1 MTTDFDT
8 TPDDAAPTERAP
20 ARRARILFAAY
31 PGGRPSGALLRA
43 HAFARIFDGE
53 ITVLRVL
60 PSGVPS
66 NMLFPHLDLR
76 CALMELELF
85 AKTARRTRA
94 WSDSTLSESLPAGR
108 VLVRDGDFE
117 ATVFQVAREI
127 EADLIVLPPAE
138 GRSGRRVTAL
148 STKTG
153 VPVLVARQP
162 MSCDAVV
169 AATDLADERF
179 PVVSR
184 AVEIAVRLCASVVLV
199 HNVSTRE
206 VEDAYEGDPRVR
218 WVALAG
224 AIERRRRKLCR
235 LGTAMATDFEPVVA
249 NRHNAAEAIVQA
261 ARERDA
267 DLIVVGV
274 RSGPASVTQAA
285 GTAAAVIESTRRSIL
300 VLPFAESKAA

>member
-43 HAFARIFDGE
+43 HAFARIFD
-53 ITVLRVL
+53 
-60 PSGVPS
+60 
-66 NMLFPHLDLR
+66 
-76 CALMELELF
+76 
-85 AKTARRTRA
+85 
-94 WSDSTLSESLPAGR
+94 
-108 VLVRDGDFE
+108 
-117 ATVFQVAREI
+117 
-127 EADLIVLPPAE
+127 
-138 GRSGRRVTAL
+138 
-148 STKTG
+148 
-153 VPVLVARQP
+153 
-162 MSCDAVV
+162 
-169 AATDLADERF
+169 
-179 PVVSR
+179 
-184 AVEIAVRLCASVVLV
+184 LV